1 MKVALDI
8 DDTITRH
15 PAFFAFLSKALLDAG
30 HEVVILTFREDRTS
44 TAADLAGWG
53 VVYTDLITSTLD
65 AHLEHGVNEWKGAM
79 CQQHGIDLFF
89 EDSMEVLQH
98 VPEPTVCFAP
108 VGPW

>member
-30 HEVVILTFREDRTS
+30 HEVVILTFREDRAS

-53 VVYTDLITSTLD
+53 IVYTHLITSTLD
-65 AHLEHGVNEWKGAM
+65 AHFKHGVNAWKGAM
-79 CQQHGIDLFF
+79 CKQHRIDLFF
-89 EDSMEVLQH
+89 EDSMEVLRH
-98 VPEPTVCFAP
+98 VDGGTVCFSP
-108 VGPW
+108 VGRY